1 MKRSL
6 KYTKQPNRIDFG
18 FLAILI
24 GMMITSLIAI
34 FTSFN
39 LMSQSLSG
47 TSVMIQQLVW
57 YAFSFFIMGLIMF
70 FGNDTV
76 MKYIKLIYFI
86 LLGCLA
92 YLLLSKYMEAFLG
105 NGRHLPLADDI
116 NGAYA
121 WLPFPFASFQP
132 SEFMKIVLILICS
145 DIIDQHNSNRSMVT
159 YTSDIELFKKILIW
173 AGPPLLLILLQPDTG
188 VCLIIGIVL
197 AAVLIFFYLYF
208 FQYELLTRYIQG
220 YQLSRITAWIYPEEN
235 MLGIGN
241 QLYTSLL
248 SLGSAGISGF
258 GLQPDVVAIP
268 EAHTDFIFAA
278 VGQSFGLIGTT
289 FILIMCLLLDLYIL
303 RIAVN
308 TSIMSEK
315 YMISGVLGILVYQQ
329 IQNLGTICGLLPI
342 TGITLPLISYGGSSI
357 LSYFIV
363 FGMIMNISSH
373 AKKYSDFTYN

>member
-24 GMMITSLIAI
+24 GMVITSLIAI

-121 WLPFPFASFQP
+121 WFQFPFASFQP

-188 VCLIIGIVL
+188 VCLIIGITLLVMLMCSGIKKQWFLIGGGIVL

-220 YQLSRITAWIYPEEN
+220 YQLSRITAWIYPE
-235 MLGIGN
+235 
-241 QLYTSLL
+241 
-248 SLGSAGISGF
+248 
-258 GLQPDVVAIP
+258 
-268 EAHTDFIFAA
+268 
-278 VGQSFGLIGTT
+278 
-289 FILIMCLLLDLYIL
+289 
-303 RIAVN
+303 
-308 TSIMSEK
+308 
-315 YMISGVLGILVYQQ
+315 
-329 IQNLGTICGLLPI
+329 
-342 TGITLPLISYGGSSI
+342 
-357 LSYFIV
+357 
-363 FGMIMNISSH
+363 
-373 AKKYSDFTYN
+373 